1 MAQESLPKKVEEE
14 CKSQRWWMTQV
25 DSRQG
30 LSPSSCT
37 CDLAAVVT
45 AGSKLKSDAVS
56 ARRETR
62 TKSGSLHCEV
72 GVRNNWSQLE
82 RGSKF
87 SLRV

>member
-1 MAQESLPKKVEEE
+1 
-14 CKSQRWWMTQV
+14 MTQV

-37 CDLAAVVT
+37 CDQAAVVT

-56 ARRETR
+56 ARR

-72 GVRNNWSQLE
+72 GVINNWSQLE
-82 RGSKF
+82 RESKF